1 MRIIHT
7 SDWHLG
13 KNLEGASR
21 LDEQEQFID
30 FFVEKCEEL
39 RPDLILLAGD
49 VYDTPNPP
57 ARAEKLFYD
66 ALKKLSRKGDCLT
79 LVIAGNHDNPDRLVS
94 ATPLAMEHGI
104 IMMGTPKTI
113 VHTGMYGNHELI
125 RSGEG
130 FVEMKIHGENVVVV
144 AVPYPS
150 EKRLNEVFYE
160 DHEEEEDRMA
170 SYAEKIGTLFE
181 HLGSYFREDTINLT
195 VSHLFAFGADPAG
208 SERVSSL
215 GGSFQVGTNLLPQ
228 KAHYTALG
236 HIHKPQILPNTD
248 KKMRYSGSPIHY
260 SISEP
265 GTNKK
270 FYVIDVD
277 KEHQVTIDEVQIP
290 IFKPIELWK
299 VDSVEE
305 AIQKCEEHQ
314 GEDSWVYLEI
324 KTDRSIRED
333 EIKKMK
339 SLKKDILEIRP
350 DIQAMIHKKEMHRI
364 NELSFEEQFV
374 EFYKAQ
380 KGMEPQREMVDLLMN
395 ILEEGEHEAD

>member
-30 FFVEKCEEL
+30 FFVEQCEKL
-39 RPDLILLAGD
+39 KPDLILLAGD

-66 ALKKLSRKGDCLT
+66 ALKKLSRGGECLS
-79 LVIAGNHDNPDRLVS
+79 LVIAGNHDNPERLVS

-104 IMMGTPKTI
+104 IMLGTPKTI
-113 VHTGMYGNHELI
+113 VQPGSYGNHEVI
-125 RSGEG
+125 RSAEG
-130 FVEMKIHGENVVVV
+130 IVEMNIAGESVVAV

-170 SYAEKIGTLFE
+170 SYAEKIGVLFRRLE
-181 HLGSYFREDTINLT
+181 SYFREDTINLT

-215 GGSFQVGTNLLPQ
+215 GGSFQIGTNLLPQ
-228 KAHYTALG
+228 NAHYTALG

-265 GTNKK
+265 SANKK
-270 FYVIDVD
+270 FFVIDVD
-277 KEHQVTIDEVQIP
+277 KEHKVEIDEIEIP
-290 IFKPIELWK
+290 VFKPIEIWK
-299 VDSVEE
+299 VDSVED

-314 GEDSWVYLEI
+314 GEESWVYLEI
-324 KTDRSIRED
+324 KTDRPIREE
-333 EIKKMK
+333 EIKIMK
-339 SLKKDILEIRP
+339 SFKKDILEIRP
-350 DIQAMIHKKEMHRI
+350 DIRALIEKQEMHRI
-364 NELSFEEQFV
+364 SELPFEEQFI
-374 EFYKAQ
+374 EFYKSQ
-380 KGMEPQREMVDLLMN
+380 RGMEPEGKMVDLLMN